1 MCSNHPPVNMTA
13 SPSVHWFILARREV
27 SVRFSQSLQIYFQLV
42 TYCAALSVF
51 CICFLVFI
59 VFFLYVSADLLPS
72 EKVFCP
78 VKLWTVTCCIS
89 QLVSVAPHEAQKQR
103 SLKKFTVF
111 KVFHELLSRCSEP
124 LFKVMMMLH
133 DNSSVIHDE
142 PRYGAAVTPSFF
154 SFSIN
159 SFF

>member
-27 SVRFSQSLQIYFQLV
+27 SVRFSQSLQICFQLV
-42 TYCAALSVF
+42 TYCAALLMF

-59 VFFLYVSADLLPS
+59 VFFLCVSADLLPS

-89 QLVSVAPHEAQKQR
+89 QLVSVAPYEAQKQR
-103 SLKKFTVF
+103 NLQYSKCFTSCCHVALNLCSKSWWCYMITAQSFMTSLATAPQW
-111 KVFHELLSRCSEP
+111 HLLS
-124 LFKVMMMLH
+124 
-133 DNSSVIHDE
+133 SVF
-142 PRYGAAVTPSFF
+142 P
-154 SFSIN
+154 
-159 SFF
+159 

>member
-27 SVRFSQSLQIYFQLV
+27 SVRFSQSLQICFQLV
-42 TYCAALSVF
+42 TYCAALLMF

-59 VFFLYVSADLLPS
+59 VFFLCVSADLLPIRKSLLSS
-72 EKVFCP
+72 ETLDSHVLYQPAC
-78 VKLWTVTCCIS
+78 VCGSIRGSET
-89 QLVSVAPHEAQKQR
+89 
-103 SLKKFTVF
+103 KKFTVF